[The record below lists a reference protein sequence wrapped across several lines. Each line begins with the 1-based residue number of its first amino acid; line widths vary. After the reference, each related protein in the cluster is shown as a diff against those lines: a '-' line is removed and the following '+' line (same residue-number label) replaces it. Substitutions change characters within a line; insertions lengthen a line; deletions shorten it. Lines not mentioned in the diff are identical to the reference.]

1 MTGPQPQSSDTAVRS
16 PTSSSNPHHPVTPHH
31 LPRAKSSP
39 NHPVLRGHTSHVFKE
54 CHLGPSFYCT
64 VKGAVPFV
72 PVPTRLSPGEMRQA
86 AILGL
91 DRLSQN
97 RCEWSRGVQI
107 LAQAPHPRCPS
118 FGSWATCGYK
128 PRGLSHCRLPALS
141 CREWLPDEN
150 LLCVSLTNTPV
161 ILQS

>member
-16 PTSSSNPHHPVTPHH
+16 PVSFSNPHCPVTPHH

-39 NHPVLRGHTSHVFKE
+39 SHPVLRGHTSHVFKE

-91 DRLSQN
+91 TDFPRT
-97 RCEWSRGVQI
+97 GVNGPGEFRFLLKHPTQVSVFW
-107 LAQAPHPRCPS
+107 LLGHLWVQAPR
-118 FGSWATCGYK
+118 T
-128 PRGLSHCRLPALS
+128 
-141 CREWLPDEN
+141 E
-150 LLCVSLTNTPV
+150 SLQACCTV
-161 ILQS
+161 LQRVAP